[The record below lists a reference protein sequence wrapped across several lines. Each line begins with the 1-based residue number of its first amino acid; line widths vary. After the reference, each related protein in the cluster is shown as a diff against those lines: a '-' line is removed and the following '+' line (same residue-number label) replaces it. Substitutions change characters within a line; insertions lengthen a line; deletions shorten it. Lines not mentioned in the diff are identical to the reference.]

1 MSGGLNLTES
11 DFEERR
17 KALKERVKKQLEKS
31 SSDAVEEEIVVQ
43 ETSVDT
49 AVNSSEKRNLE
60 RLLQLEVDDKSRIR
74 KLASILI
81 LVGSILGIFSGGI
94 ILQGNP
100 SELLNSSIFDQTQS
114 VDITGQTLDLEG
126 HGIYNVS
133 IVLLD
138 YDSSETIQSTLTN
151 DNGYFQLKNVKADRM
166 ILRVS
171 LDGYDTIERTFDA
184 VDGFMQPFTMKNGS
198 GLVSEDFISEESG
211 WSLEAAVGLS
221 TFIGIM
227 TILTGFVGIQASIE
241 TKRAKRYR
249 RTQYMAGVSLFS
261 RGLIIFG
268 PILILAGMGLLVLTK
283 EQFEDVEEV

>member
-1 MSGGLNLTES
+1 MTEN

-17 KALKERVKKQLEKS
+17 KALKERVKKQLEQS
-31 SSDAVEEEIVVQ
+31 SNDSTVEEIVVLEKST
-43 ETSVDT
+43 ETSID
-49 AVNSSEKRNLE
+49 SSEKRNLE
-60 RLLQLEVDDKSRIR
+60 RLLQLEIDDKSRIR
-74 KLASILI
+74 KIASILI
-81 LVGSILGIFSGGI
+81 LVGSILGIFSGAI

-100 SELLNSSIFDQTQS
+100 SELLNSSIFEQTQS

-126 HGIYNVS
+126 NGIYNVS
-133 IVLLD
+133 IILLD
-138 YDSSETIQSTLTN
+138 YESSETIQSTQTN
-151 DNGYFQLKNVKADRM
+151 DNGYFQLKDVKADRM
-166 ILRVS
+166 ILKVS
-171 LDGYDTIERTFDA
+171 LEGYDTIERTFVA

-198 GLVSEDFISEESG
+198 GLVTEDFTSEESG
-211 WSLEAAVGLS
+211 WSLEAAVALS

-249 RTQYMAGVSLFS
+249 RTQYLAGVSLFS

-283 EQFEDVEEV
+283 EQFEDIEEV

>member
-1 MSGGLNLTES
+1 MTEN

-17 KALKERVKKQLEKS
+17 KALKERVKKQLEQS
-31 SSDAVEEEIVVQ
+31 SNDSTVEEIVILENSP
-43 ETSVDT
+43 ETSID
-49 AVNSSEKRNLE
+49 SSEKRNLE
-60 RLLQLEVDDKSRIR
+60 RLLQLEIDDKSRIR
-74 KLASILI
+74 KFASILI
-81 LVGSILGIFSGGI
+81 LVGSILGIFSGAI

-100 SELLNSSIFDQTQS
+100 SELLNSSIFEQTQS

-126 HGIYNVS
+126 NGIYNVS
-133 IVLLD
+133 IILLD
-138 YDSSETIQSTLTN
+138 YESSETIRSTLTN
-151 DNGYFQLKNVKADRM
+151 DNGYFQLKDVKADRM
-166 ILRVS
+166 ILKVS
-171 LDGYDTIERTFDA
+171 LEGYDTIERTFVA

-198 GLVSEDFISEESG
+198 GLVTEDFTSEESG
-211 WSLEAAVGLS
+211 WSLEAAVALS

-249 RTQYMAGVSLFS
+249 RTQYLAGVSLFS

-283 EQFEDVEEV
+283 EQFEDIEEV

>member
-1 MSGGLNLTES
+1 MTES

-17 KALKERVKKQLEKS
+17 KALKERVKKQLEQS

-43 ETSVDT
+43 QKSIETSV
-49 AVNSSEKRNLE
+49 NEKVLQVTENRDLE
-60 RLLQLEVDDKSRIR
+60 MLLQLEVDDKSRIR
-74 KLASILI
+74 KIASILI

-114 VDITGQTLDLEG
+114 VDITGQALDLEG

-198 GLVSEDFISEESG
+198 SIVSEDFISEESG

-249 RTQYMAGVSLFS
+249 RTQYLAGVSLFS

-283 EQFEDVEEV
+283 DQFEDVEEV

>member
-1 MSGGLNLTES
+1 MTES

-17 KALKERVKKQLEKS
+17 KALKERVKKQLEQS
-31 SSDAVEEEIVVQ
+31 SNQEMKEEIVVPKSSID
-43 ETSVDT
+43 TSVDT
-49 AVNSSEKRNLE
+49 SEKMNLE
-60 RLLQLEVDDKSRIR
+60 RLLQLEMDDKSRIR

-81 LVGSILGIFSGGI
+81 LIGSILGIFSGGI

-100 SELLNSSIFDQTQS
+100 SELLNSSVFDQTQS

-133 IVLLD
+133 IILLD

-198 GLVSEDFISEESG
+198 ELVTEDFITEESG

-221 TFIGIM
+221 TFIGVM
-227 TILTGFVGIQASIE
+227 TILTGIVGIQASIE

-249 RTQYMAGVSLFS
+249 RTQYLAGISLFS

-268 PILILAGMGLLVLTK
+268 PLLILAGMGLLVLTK

>member
-1 MSGGLNLTES
+1 MTEN

-17 KALKERVKKQLEKS
+17 KALKERVKKQLEQS
-31 SSDAVEEEIVVQ
+31 SNDSTVEEIVVLENST
-43 ETSVDT
+43 ETSID
-49 AVNSSEKRNLE
+49 SSEKRNLE
-60 RLLQLEVDDKSRIR
+60 RLLQLEIDDKSRIR
-74 KLASILI
+74 KFASILI
-81 LVGSILGIFSGGI
+81 LVGSILGIFSGAI

-100 SELLNSSIFDQTQS
+100 SELLNSSIFEQTQS

-126 HGIYNVS
+126 NGIYNVS
-133 IVLLD
+133 IILLD
-138 YDSSETIQSTLTN
+138 YESSETIQSTLTN
-151 DNGYFQLKNVKADRM
+151 DNGYFQLKDVKADRM
-166 ILRVS
+166 ILKVS
-171 LDGYDTIERTFDA
+171 LEGYDTIERTFVA

-198 GLVSEDFISEESG
+198 GLVTEDFTSEESG

-249 RTQYMAGVSLFS
+249 RTQYLAGVSLFS

-283 EQFEDVEEV
+283 EQFEDIEEV

>member
-1 MSGGLNLTES
+1 MTES

-17 KALKERVKKQLEKS
+17 KALKERVKKQLEQSSNQETNEDIVVPKS
-31 SSDAVEEEIVVQ
+31 STD
-43 ETSVDT
+43 TSVDT
-49 AVNSSEKRNLE
+49 SEKMNLE
-60 RLLQLEVDDKSRIR
+60 RLLQLEMDDKSRIR

-100 SELLNSSIFDQTQS
+100 SELLNSSVFEQTQS

-133 IVLLD
+133 IILLD

-198 GLVSEDFISEESG
+198 ELVTEDFVTEESG

-221 TFIGIM
+221 TFIGVM
-227 TILTGFVGIQASIE
+227 TILTGIVGIQASIE

-249 RTQYMAGVSLFS
+249 RTQYLAGISLFS

-268 PILILAGMGLLVLTK
+268 PLLILAGMGLLVLTK

>member
-1 MSGGLNLTES
+1 MTEN

-17 KALKERVKKQLEKS
+17 KALKERVKKQLEQS
-31 SSDAVEEEIVVQ
+31 SNDSTVEEIVVLENST
-43 ETSVDT
+43 ETSID
-49 AVNSSEKRNLE
+49 SSEKRNLE
-60 RLLQLEVDDKSRIR
+60 RLLQLEIDDKSRIR
-74 KLASILI
+74 KFASILI
-81 LVGSILGIFSGGI
+81 LVGSILGIFSGAI

-100 SELLNSSIFDQTQS
+100 SELLNSSIFEQTKS

-126 HGIYNVS
+126 NGIYNVS
-133 IVLLD
+133 IILLD
-138 YDSSETIQSTLTN
+138 YESSETIQSTLTN
-151 DNGYFQLKNVKADRM
+151 DNGYFQLKDVKADRM
-166 ILRVS
+166 ILKVS
-171 LDGYDTIERTFDA
+171 LEGYDTIERTFVA

-198 GLVSEDFISEESG
+198 GLVTEDFTSEESG

-249 RTQYMAGVSLFS
+249 RTQYLAGVSLFS

-283 EQFEDVEEV
+283 EQFEDIEEV

>member
-1 MSGGLNLTES
+1 MTEN

-17 KALKERVKKQLEKS
+17 KALKERVKKQLEQS
-31 SSDAVEEEIVVQ
+31 SNDSTVEEIVVLENST
-43 ETSVDT
+43 ETSID
-49 AVNSSEKRNLE
+49 SSEKRNLE
-60 RLLQLEVDDKSRIR
+60 HLLQLEIDDKSRIR
-74 KLASILI
+74 KIASILI
-81 LVGSILGIFSGGI
+81 LVGSILGIFSGAI

-100 SELLNSSIFDQTQS
+100 SELLNSSIFEQTKS

-126 HGIYNVS
+126 NGIYNVS
-133 IVLLD
+133 IILLD
-138 YDSSETIQSTLTN
+138 YESSETIQSTLTN
-151 DNGYFQLKNVKADRM
+151 DNGYFQLKDVKADRM
-166 ILRVS
+166 ILKVS
-171 LDGYDTIERTFDA
+171 LEGYDTIERTFVA

-198 GLVSEDFISEESG
+198 GLVTEDFTSEESG

-249 RTQYMAGVSLFS
+249 RTQYLAGVSLFS

-283 EQFEDVEEV
+283 EQFEDIEEV

>member
-1 MSGGLNLTES
+1 MTES

-17 KALKERVKKQLEKS
+17 KALKERVKKQLEQSSNQETNEDIVVPKS
-31 SSDAVEEEIVVQ
+31 SID
-43 ETSVDT
+43 TSVDT
-49 AVNSSEKRNLE
+49 SEKMNLE
-60 RLLQLEVDDKSRIR
+60 RLLQLEMDDKSRIR

-81 LVGSILGIFSGGI
+81 LIGSILVIFSGGI

-100 SELLNSSIFDQTQS
+100 SELLNSSVFDQTQS

-133 IVLLD
+133 IILLD

-198 GLVSEDFISEESG
+198 ELVTEDFVTEESG

-221 TFIGIM
+221 TFIGVM
-227 TILTGFVGIQASIE
+227 TILTGIVGIQASIE

-249 RTQYMAGVSLFS
+249 RTQYLAGISLFS

-268 PILILAGMGLLVLTK
+268 PLLILAGMGLLVLTK

>member
-1 MSGGLNLTES
+1 MTEN

-17 KALKERVKKQLEKS
+17 KALKERVKKQLENS
-31 SSDAVEEEIVVQ
+31 SNDTIEEEIVVL
-43 ETSVDT
+43 ESPVESSVD
-49 AVNSSEKRNLE
+49 ASEKRNLE
-60 RLLQLEVDDKSRIR
+60 RILELEMDDKSKLR
-74 KLASILI
+74 KMASVLI

-171 LDGYDTIERTFDA
+171 LEG
-184 VDGFMQPFTMKNGS
+184 
-198 GLVSEDFISEESG
+198 
-211 WSLEAAVGLS
+211 
-221 TFIGIM
+221 
-227 TILTGFVGIQASIE
+227 
-241 TKRAKRYR
+241 
-249 RTQYMAGVSLFS
+249 
-261 RGLIIFG
+261 
-268 PILILAGMGLLVLTK
+268 
-283 EQFEDVEEV
+283 

>member
-1 MSGGLNLTES
+1 LTEN

-17 KALKERVKKQLEKS
+17 KALKERVKKQLEQS
-31 SSDAVEEEIVVQ
+31 SNDSTVEEIVVLENST
-43 ETSVDT
+43 ETSID
-49 AVNSSEKRNLE
+49 SSEKRNLE
-60 RLLQLEVDDKSRIR
+60 RLLQLEIDDKSRIR
-74 KLASILI
+74 KFASILI
-81 LVGSILGIFSGGI
+81 LVGSILGIFSGAI

-100 SELLNSSIFDQTQS
+100 SELLNSSIFEQTQS

-126 HGIYNVS
+126 NGIYNVS
-133 IVLLD
+133 IILLD
-138 YDSSETIQSTLTN
+138 YESSETIQSTLTN
-151 DNGYFQLKNVKADRM
+151 DNGYFQLKDVKADRM
-166 ILRVS
+166 ILKVS
-171 LDGYDTIERTFDA
+171 LEGYDTIERTFVA

-198 GLVSEDFISEESG
+198 GLVTEDFTSEESG
-211 WSLEAAVGLS
+211 WSLEAAVALS

-249 RTQYMAGVSLFS
+249 RTQYLAGVSLFS

-283 EQFEDVEEV
+283 EQFEDIEEV

>member
-1 MSGGLNLTES
+1 MTEN

-17 KALKERVKKQLEKS
+17 KALKERVKKQLEQS
-31 SSDAVEEEIVVQ
+31 SNDSTVEEIVVLENST
-43 ETSVDT
+43 ETSID
-49 AVNSSEKRNLE
+49 SSEKRNLE
-60 RLLQLEVDDKSRIR
+60 RLLQLEIDDKSRIR
-74 KLASILI
+74 KFASILI
-81 LVGSILGIFSGGI
+81 LVGSILGIFSGAI

-100 SELLNSSIFDQTQS
+100 SELLNSSIFEQTQS

-126 HGIYNVS
+126 NGIYNVS
-133 IVLLD
+133 IILLD
-138 YDSSETIQSTLTN
+138 YESSETIRSTITN
-151 DNGYFQLKNVKADRM
+151 DNGYFQLKDVKADRM
-166 ILRVS
+166 ILKVS
-171 LDGYDTIERTFDA
+171 LEGYDTIERTFVA

-198 GLVSEDFISEESG
+198 GLVTEDFTSEESG
-211 WSLEAAVGLS
+211 WSLEAAVALS

-249 RTQYMAGVSLFS
+249 RTQYLAGVSLFS

-283 EQFEDVEEV
+283 EQFEDIEEV

>member
-1 MSGGLNLTES
+1 LTEN

-17 KALKERVKKQLEKS
+17 KALKERVKKQLEQS
-31 SSDAVEEEIVVQ
+31 SNDSTVEEIVVLENST
-43 ETSVDT
+43 ETSID
-49 AVNSSEKRNLE
+49 SSEKRNLE
-60 RLLQLEVDDKSRIR
+60 RLLQLEIDDKSRIR
-74 KLASILI
+74 KIASILI
-81 LVGSILGIFSGGI
+81 LVGSILGIFSGAI

-100 SELLNSSIFDQTQS
+100 SELLNSSIFEQTQS

-126 HGIYNVS
+126 NGIYNVS
-133 IVLLD
+133 IILLD
-138 YDSSETIQSTLTN
+138 YESSETIQSTQTN
-151 DNGYFQLKNVKADRM
+151 DNGYFQLKDVKADRM
-166 ILRVS
+166 ILKVS
-171 LDGYDTIERTFDA
+171 LEGYDTIERTFVA

-198 GLVSEDFISEESG
+198 GLVTEDFTSEESG
-211 WSLEAAVGLS
+211 WSLEAAVALS

-249 RTQYMAGVSLFS
+249 RTQYLAGVSLFS

-283 EQFEDVEEV
+283 EQFEDIEEV

>member
-1 MSGGLNLTES
+1 MTEN

-17 KALKERVKKQLEKS
+17 KALKERVKKQLEQS
-31 SSDAVEEEIVVQ
+31 SNDSTVEEIVVLENST
-43 ETSVDT
+43 ETSID
-49 AVNSSEKRNLE
+49 SSEKRNLE
-60 RLLQLEVDDKSRIR
+60 RLLQLEIDDKSRIR
-74 KLASILI
+74 KFASILI
-81 LVGSILGIFSGGI
+81 LIGSILGIFSGAI

-100 SELLNSSIFDQTQS
+100 SELLNSSIFEQTKS

-126 HGIYNVS
+126 NGIYNVS
-133 IVLLD
+133 IILLD
-138 YDSSETIQSTLTN
+138 YESSETIRSTLTN
-151 DNGYFQLKNVKADRM
+151 DNGYFQLKDVKADRM
-166 ILRVS
+166 ILKVS
-171 LDGYDTIERTFDA
+171 LEGYDTIERTFVA

-198 GLVSEDFISEESG
+198 GLVTEDFTSEESG

-249 RTQYMAGVSLFS
+249 RTQYLAGVSLFS

-283 EQFEDVEEV
+283 EQFEDIEEV

>member
-1 MSGGLNLTES
+1 MTEN

-17 KALKERVKKQLEKS
+17 KALKERVKKQLEQS
-31 SSDAVEEEIVVQ
+31 SNDSTVEEIVVLENST
-43 ETSVDT
+43 ETSID
-49 AVNSSEKRNLE
+49 SSEKRNLE
-60 RLLQLEVDDKSRIR
+60 RLLQLEIDDKSRIR
-74 KLASILI
+74 KFASILI
-81 LVGSILGIFSGGI
+81 LIGSILGIFSGAI

-100 SELLNSSIFDQTQS
+100 SELLNSSIFEQTKS

-126 HGIYNVS
+126 NGIYNVS
-133 IVLLD
+133 IILLD
-138 YDSSETIQSTLTN
+138 YESSETIQSTLTN
-151 DNGYFQLKNVKADRM
+151 DNGYFQLKDVKADRM
-166 ILRVS
+166 ILKVS
-171 LDGYDTIERTFDA
+171 LEGYDTIERTFVA

-198 GLVSEDFISEESG
+198 GLVTEDFTSEESG

-249 RTQYMAGVSLFS
+249 RTQYLAGVSLFS

-283 EQFEDVEEV
+283 EQFEDIEEV

>member
-1 MSGGLNLTES
+1 MTEN

-17 KALKERVKKQLEKS
+17 KALKERVKKQLEQS
-31 SSDAVEEEIVVQ
+31 SNDSTVEEIVVLENST
-43 ETSVDT
+43 ETSID
-49 AVNSSEKRNLE
+49 SSEKRNLE
-60 RLLQLEVDDKSRIR
+60 RLLQLEIDDKSRIR
-74 KLASILI
+74 KFASILI
-81 LVGSILGIFSGGI
+81 LVGSILGIFSGAI

-100 SELLNSSIFDQTQS
+100 SELLNSSIFEQTQS

-126 HGIYNVS
+126 NGIYNVS
-133 IVLLD
+133 IILLD
-138 YDSSETIQSTLTN
+138 YESSETIRSTLTN
-151 DNGYFQLKNVKADRM
+151 DNGYFQLKDVKADRM
-166 ILRVS
+166 ILKVS
-171 LDGYDTIERTFDA
+171 LEGYDTIERTFVA

-198 GLVSEDFISEESG
+198 GLVTEDFTSEESG

-249 RTQYMAGVSLFS
+249 RTQYLAGVSLFS

-283 EQFEDVEEV
+283 EQFEDIEEV

>member
-1 MSGGLNLTES
+1 MTES

-17 KALKERVKKQLEKS
+17 KALKERVKKQLEQS
-31 SSDAVEEEIVVQ
+31 SNQETKEEIVVPKSSID
-43 ETSVDT
+43 TSVDT
-49 AVNSSEKRNLE
+49 SEKMNLE
-60 RLLQLEVDDKSRIR
+60 RLLQLEMDDKSRIR

-81 LVGSILGIFSGGI
+81 LIGSILGIFSGGI

-100 SELLNSSIFDQTQS
+100 SELLNSSVFDQTQS

-133 IVLLD
+133 IILLD

-198 GLVSEDFISEESG
+198 ELVTEDFITEESG

-221 TFIGIM
+221 TFIGVM
-227 TILTGFVGIQASIE
+227 TILTGIVGIQASIE

-249 RTQYMAGVSLFS
+249 RTQYLAGISLFS

-268 PILILAGMGLLVLTK
+268 PLLILAGMGLLVLTK